1 MGCEPK
7 TIFKRSALTER
18 LRFQDGQTKDI
29 ISVIMEMDAEA
40 DRFVNKEAAQC
51 LQGATQY
58 ETLRNVWK
66 FVKGNVKYK
75 ADNRGKEVVKS
86 PAALFEMGQGDCKS
100 FSISEAALLR
110 SLGFKGIRYRFAAY
124 GSSTEVSHVY
134 IVVKLSGK
142 DVILDAV
149 HSRFDDEVSY
159 NYKKDIPAF
168 RGNFSSVGSLPP
180 QQPKARKTATI
191 LALLFIAWG
200 ITQ

>member
-7 TIFKRSALTER
+7 KIFKRSALTER
-18 LRFQDGQTKDI
+18 LLFQDGQTKDI
-29 ISVIMEMDAEA
+29 IAVILEMDAEA

-51 LQGATQY
+51 LQGSTQY
-58 ETLRNVWK
+58 ETLRNVWN
-66 FVKGNVKYK
+66 FVKRNVTYK

-86 PAALFEMGQGDCKS
+86 PAALFEIGRGDCKS
-100 FSISEAALLR
+100 FSIAEAALLR

-159 NYKKDIPAF
+159 NYKKDISAF

-180 QQPKARKTATI
+180 EPQTRKKATI
-191 LALLFIAWG
+191 LALILLAWG
-200 ITQ
+200 ITK